1 MLRYAPKYDISRKE
15 LRTMQVVSIG
25 KQNSEHLMGRA
36 KSGYAQCT

>member
-1 MLRYAPKYDISRKE
+1 MLGYAPKYDISRKE
-15 LRTMQVVSIG
+15 TRTMAVSIG